1 MRPCEVRNLL
11 RDRVDAALA
20 TVHGDVELDLC
31 CGPDVHGR
39 RCGFRLTARS
49 LRPDGLVLPP
59 VAATLTG
66 AVSGDGFHNATFEFS
81 EGVHSV
87 MGTIRVWHERYRYA
101 VDVWIDKI
109 PAAD

>member
-1 MRPCEVRNLL
+1 MKPPEIRALVQELMGEALEKVGGEADLEIVRRPGGKWKRPVF
-11 RDRVDAALA
+11 AA
-20 TVHGDVELDLC
+20 
-31 CGPDVHGR
+31 
-39 RCGFRLTARS
+39 TARS
-49 LRPDGLVLPP
+49 WRADGRILPT
-59 VAATLTG
+59 VAEALAG
-66 AVSGDGFHNATFEFS
+66 GVSGDGFHNATFEFS